1 MTTSTEKV
9 SKALLVC
16 EAAFLIISI
25 PLILG
30 CSDNQPANSALSKK
44 APNTT
49 QAPPAPVAENAASG
63 IDSIETDNYANKKL
77 EFYYYI
83 PSKVI
88 DNKQKSYPVL
98 IFVPGLSGRGENAV
112 TAEFK
117 RLADQEGFIIIAPSF
132 VFDEANWNSK
142 TSYQYPEVWSGNAL
156 LDIIAKVKEK
166 NALNPSK
173 LYLHG
178 FSAGAQFVL
187 RFALWKPEL
196 CAACAAHASGG
207 TVVPDKYCNVKFM
220 VSVGKEDTDRIAKAE
235 NFYNS
240 AKADGID
247 VNYRQYEGGHVLPPA
262 EITDCMNFFKCIYSG
277 QDAIH

>member
-1 MTTSTEKV
+1 MITPTEKV
-9 SKALLVC
+9 SKVLLKCVP
-16 EAAFLIISI
+16 AFLIIAI
-25 PLILG
+25 LMILG
-30 CSDNQPANSALSKK
+30 CSDNQPSNSALPNK
-44 APNTT
+44 APDTT
-49 QAPPAPVAENAASG
+49 QAAPSLVAENAVSG
-63 IDSIETDNYANKKL
+63 IDSIETDNYVNKKL

-83 PSKVI
+83 PSNI
-88 DNKQKSYPVL
+88 LSDKQKSYPVL
-98 IFVPGLSGRGENAV
+98 ICIPGLSGRGENAV

-117 RLADQEGFIIIAPSF
+117 RFADQEGFVIIAPSF
-132 VFDEANWNSK
+132 TFDEANWNSK

-166 NALNPSK
+166 DALNLSK

-220 VSVGKEDTDRIAKAE
+220 VSVGKEDTDRIAKSE
-235 NFYNS
+235 YFCNN
-240 AKADGID
+240 AKAEGID
-247 VNYRQYEGGHVLPPA
+247 VHYRQYEGGHMLPPPQVA
-262 EITDCMNFFKCIYSG
+262 DSVDFFKRVLSG
-277 QDAIH
+277 N